1 MTETRSGAADDT
13 RAAPS
18 AIADVK
24 DAMHGFL
31 SEFNRLRDDMKAK
44 FQKQEERIAMLN
56 TKMTTHSRPALSA
69 QIDQAA
75 PHKKA
80 LASYLRNGDDDALRG
95 LEIERKERVDPTAR
109 DLVRCDGAGGRRHH
123 RRGTKLEP
131 WGCG

>member
-24 DAMHGFL
+24 DAMRGFL
-31 SEFNRLRDDMKAK
+31 SEFNLFQDDMKAK

-69 QIDQAA
+69 EVRTLLPNAKLREGLINGFGCADIAA
-75 PHKKA
+75 
-80 LASYLRNGDDDALRG
+80 
-95 LEIERKERVDPTAR
+95 
-109 DLVRCDGAGGRRHH
+109 
-123 RRGTKLEP
+123 
-131 WGCG
+131 